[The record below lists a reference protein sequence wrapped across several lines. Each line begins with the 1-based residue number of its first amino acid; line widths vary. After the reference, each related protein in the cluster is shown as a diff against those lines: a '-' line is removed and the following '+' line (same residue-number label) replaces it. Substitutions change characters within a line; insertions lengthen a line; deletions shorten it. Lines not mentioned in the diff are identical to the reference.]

1 MRNGGNLSLLFYDTS
16 IITEMGHSI
25 CPIAF
30 MPTMH
35 AFMLYPISIYQS
47 KVSRPVLYIR
57 KPFFNP
63 GVQIIPH

>member
-1 MRNGGNLSLLFYDTS
+1 MRNGENLSLLFYDTS
-16 IITEMGHSI
+16 IIT
-25 CPIAF
+25 F

-47 KVSRPVLYIR
+47 KVSRPSPYIR

-63 GVQIIPH
+63 RVQIIPINNCP